1 LVEDDS
7 GGATGVVLIPRQ
19 RRRTMTD
26 SGAGSRRS
34 GGAKILRGFLIA
46 VVIVAAI
53 ILLAVYWRQ
62 VLDALTNGWNYLGD
76 HFPGQTGQKVAVIV
90 YLLFAILF
98 GFLFSKAGH
107 FTAYGLAMGLGPLLW
122 ALFWEGFPPLGL
134 NPSWT
139 TSLGLNHLGP
149 NQVILWAVVGAAII
163 TLVFVPLEI
172 REKMKRRTGD
182 LISD

>member
-1 LVEDDS
+1 MTE
-7 GGATGVVLIPRQ
+7 GGGGSV
-19 RRRTMTD
+19 RR
-26 SGAGSRRS
+26 GGGGS
-34 GGAKILRGFLIA
+34 KILRGFLIA

-53 ILLAVYWRQ
+53 ILIAVYWRQ
-62 VLDALTNGWNYLGD
+62 ILDAGKSGGNYLGD
-76 HFPGQTGQKVAVIV
+76 RFPTQTGQQVAVVV
-90 YLLFAILF
+90 YLIFAVLF

-139 TSLGLNHLGP
+139 NSLGLDHMGP
-149 NQVILWAVVGAAII
+149 SQVVLWAIVGAAII

>member
-1 LVEDDS
+1 
-7 GGATGVVLIPRQ
+7 
-19 RRRTMTD
+19 MTD
-26 SGAGSRRS
+26 GGGGSGRRGGGGS
-34 GGAKILRGFLIA
+34 KILRGFLIA
-46 VVIVAAI
+46 VVIVAVI
-53 ILLAVYWRQ
+53 ILLAVYWKQ
-62 VLDALTNGWNYLGD
+62 VLHGLGAGGKYLGD
-76 HFPGQTGQKVAVIV
+76 HFPAETGQKVAVVV
-90 YLLFAILF
+90 YLIFAVLF

-134 NPSWT
+134 HPSWT
-139 TSLGLNHLGP
+139 SSLGLSHLSAS
-149 NQVILWAVVGAAII
+149 QVILWAIVGAGII